1 MAAFACVQDIY
12 RCDQCKSAADIHGR
26 GCAHGLMFPVL
37 LVMANQTKCPN
48 YEFDPRKVEEQWR
61 RREEERRNG

>member
-1 MAAFACVQDIY
+1 MAFACVQDIY
-12 RCDQCKSAADIHGR
+12 LCDQCKSAADIHGR

-37 LVMANQTKCPN
+37 LVMANQTTCPN
-48 YEFDPRKVEEQWR
+48 YEFDPRKVEERLQ

>member
-12 RCDQCKSAADIHGR
+12 RCDQCKSAADSYGR
-26 GCAHGLMFPVL
+26 GCAHGMLSPVL

-48 YEFDPRKVEEQWR
+48 YQFDPQKVEEQLQ
-61 RREEERRNG
+61 RREEGRRNG